1 MLNEVLSALDESSA
15 ISSIL
20 IVSREP
26 AAESAASK
34 FGAEIIRDDHESGV
48 NDAVALASKHHAA
61 EDFDGLLVVPQD
73 IPLLMPSDVDT
84 LVRLSGTPPCIT
96 IVPSRLLDGTN
107 ALLRAPPNSMP
118 TRYDEGSYRMHMIE
132 ARKRNLNPM
141 LIYQRRI
148 MADIDSIDDV
158 KYCLQLGEKPHI
170 CEQIARLYHM
180 HAIASF
186 IISCRHRVGGARSSA
201 FVPSSRRDGTIV
213 MHGGVPD
220 NRTSVSTS
228 DGIKSGISCG
238 TTSRPSKSSA
248 AWCFEAN
255 ATASF
260 TPDS

>member
-1 MLNEVLSALDESSA
+1 MLNEVLSALDGSSA

-48 NDAVALASKHHAA
+48 NDAVALASKHHTT

-73 IPLLMPSDVDT
+73 IPLLMSSDVDT

-170 CEQIARLYHM
+170 CEQIAR
-180 HAIASF
+180 IT
-186 IISCRHRVGGARSSA
+186 C
-201 FVPSSRRDGTIV
+201 
-213 MHGGVPD
+213 
-220 NRTSVSTS
+220 
-228 DGIKSGISCG
+228 
-238 TTSRPSKSSA
+238 TT
-248 AWCFEAN
+248 
-255 ATASF
+255 
-260 TPDS
+260 

>member
-48 NDAVALASKHHAA
+48 NEAVALASKHHAA

-84 LVRLSGTPPCIT
+84 LVRLSGKPPCIT

-170 CEQIARLYHM
+170 CEQIAR
-180 HAIASF
+180 IT
-186 IISCRHRVGGARSSA
+186 CK
-201 FVPSSRRDGTIV
+201 T
-213 MHGGVPD
+213 
-220 NRTSVSTS
+220 
-228 DGIKSGISCG
+228 
-238 TTSRPSKSSA
+238 
-248 AWCFEAN
+248 
-255 ATASF
+255 
-260 TPDS
+260 